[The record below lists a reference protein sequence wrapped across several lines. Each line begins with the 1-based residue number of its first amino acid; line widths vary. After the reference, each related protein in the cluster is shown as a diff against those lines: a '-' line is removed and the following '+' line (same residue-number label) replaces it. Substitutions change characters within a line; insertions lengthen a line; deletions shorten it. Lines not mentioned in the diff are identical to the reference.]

1 MSFSYHLMFVDE
13 LWTSLSPNEVEA
25 AVRTATALA
34 TDSRDDIACG
44 VESDGVA
51 RELLYASDEMCLCNG
66 SPTAHNGIGEYNE
79 VTPREAVAIY
89 PIHYHSGTRLEV
101 GRKPSCRNREDSEDV
116 GVDCPY
122 KEQCQHQRDEVFDGY
137 FH

>member
-1 MSFSYHLMFVDE
+1 MSFAYHLVFVDK
-13 LWTSLSPNEVEA
+13 LRTSLSVDEVEA

-66 SPTAHNGIGEYNE
+66 SPTTHNGIGEDDK
-79 VTPREAVAIY
+79 VST
-89 PIHYHSGTRLEV
+89 
-101 GRKPSCRNREDSEDV
+101 
-116 GVDCPY
+116 
-122 KEQCQHQRDEVFDGY
+122 
-137 FH
+137 